1 MSNILVIFTSLRPR
15 SNSDILTERLVA
27 GARDAGHQV
36 EEISLKGKELKYCIG
51 CLACQKTQRCVQKD
65 DALWIADKMK
75 DADTLVF
82 STPIYYY
89 EMSGQMKT
97 LLDRMNPLYSSDYRF
112 RRVYMLSVAAEDETY
127 TPEKAVSGL
136 EGWVDCFEK
145 AKLCGSLFV
154 GGLNGPG
161 EASANAEALEKAYQ
175 FGKNLEEKLERPA
188 LPHTEAPVFLMKK
201 KI

>member
-1 MSNILVIFTSLRPR
+1 MSNILVISTSLRPR

-154 GGLNGPG
+154 GGLNGSG

-175 FGKNLEEKLERPA
+175 FGKNLE
-188 LPHTEAPVFLMKK
+188 
-201 KI
+201 

>member
-1 MSNILVIFTSLRPR
+1 MSNILVISTSLRPR

-112 RRVYMLSVAAEDETY
+112 RRVYVLSVAAEDETS

-175 FGKNLEEKLERPA
+175 FGKNLE
-188 LPHTEAPVFLMKK
+188 
-201 KI
+201 